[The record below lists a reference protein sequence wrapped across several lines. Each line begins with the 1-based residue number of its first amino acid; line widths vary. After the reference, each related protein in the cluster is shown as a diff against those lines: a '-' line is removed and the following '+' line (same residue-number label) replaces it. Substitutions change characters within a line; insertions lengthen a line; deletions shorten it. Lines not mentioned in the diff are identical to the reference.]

1 LCEEISTIVPAS
13 STKGYRYFCL
23 VEKTR
28 NHLPKKVFED
38 SRAIYVHAG
47 DDIIHGNALK
57 NAKHLRSITVNYI
70 WSTKVLTA
78 VFQVKNLK
86 YLEISHLVCGELP
99 EAISDISS
107 LQTLYLTSWYLLK
120 LPKSIGN
127 LKKLRTLNLSW
138 CCRLMSLPSSITN
151 LGNLEYLKLEKCN
164 LLMLPRGIGN
174 LTKLKELNS
183 VCVGF
188 DKRYAQISELA
199 TLSRISGKLSI
210 CFLRRLTD
218 PSDAHRACLKQKE
231 KLHELELSWGSL
243 YDKVNAEHEMAILDG
258 LEPPL
263 RIKRLKI
270 SAYGGLQ
277 FAWWMLKPVGG
288 GAEGLHQF
296 PFLTKMS
303 LANFPNLKHLDGL
316 VQLPCLEK
324 LRLWD
329 MPALESISGGPFPS
343 LVKLKMYRLHS
354 LGEVW
359 MVTGRTLFG
368 KEEEVCSNQN
378 PHQSGQ
384 LQIGSRLT
392 NLYVEG
398 CPKLEVK
405 PYLPTS
411 LEQLRL
417 DSCNSSLLSSPH
429 QGEGSSS
436 SSNFPPSY
444 SHLKVLVLSCMKVA
458 AALSP
463 PLPPGLQSGC
473 RLELLQHMPTLETL
487 EIFHCHDL
495 TELPECL
502 GELCSLQKMTIKYC
516 QSLGSLPRSIGY
528 LTSLEKLEI
537 TKCNAFVKIP

>member
-1 LCEEISTIVPAS
+1 
-13 STKGYRYFCL
+13 
-23 VEKTR
+23 
-28 NHLPKKVFED
+28 
-38 SRAIYVHAG
+38 
-47 DDIIHGNALK
+47 
-57 NAKHLRSITVNYI
+57 
-70 WSTKVLTA
+70 
-78 VFQVKNLK
+78 
-86 YLEISHLVCGELP
+86 
-99 EAISDISS
+99 
-107 LQTLYLTSWYLLK
+107 
-120 LPKSIGN
+120 
-127 LKKLRTLNLSW
+127 
-138 CCRLMSLPSSITN
+138 
-151 LGNLEYLKLEKCN
+151 
-164 LLMLPRGIGN
+164 
-174 LTKLKELNS
+174 
-183 VCVGF
+183 
-188 DKRYAQISELA
+188 
-199 TLSRISGKLSI
+199 
-210 CFLRRLTD
+210 
-218 PSDAHRACLKQKE
+218 
-231 KLHELELSWGSL
+231 
-243 YDKVNAEHEMAILDG
+243 
-258 LEPPL
+258 
-263 RIKRLKI
+263 
-270 SAYGGLQ
+270 
-277 FAWWMLKPVGG
+277 
-288 GAEGLHQF
+288 
-296 PFLTKMS
+296 
-303 LANFPNLKHLDGL
+303 
-316 VQLPCLEK
+316 
-324 LRLWD
+324 
-329 MPALESISGGPFPS
+329 
-343 LVKLKMYRLHS
+343 
-354 LGEVW
+354 